1 MIKRITSS
9 KGIVTAVWVLGLVV
23 IWEICAFIVGA
34 TQRTPVNVLPHLY
47 QIIGSFFDT
56 KSITGSGDTI
66 ATLVFSS
73 AAETLSRALI
83 GFIIGM
89 VLGYILALLMHLS
102 HIVEKIAFPYLTK
115 KRLVLRKFGYRL
127 NVSDS
132 TDTPKLKPV
141 LKTRKDETL

>member
-1 MIKRITSS
+1 MIKRIASS

-89 VLGYILALLMHLS
+89 VPGYILALLMHLS
-102 HIVEKIAFPYLTK
+102 HIVE
-115 KRLVLRKFGYRL
+115 R
-127 NVSDS
+127 
-132 TDTPKLKPV
+132 
-141 LKTRKDETL
+141 

>member
-56 KSITGSGDTI
+56 
-66 ATLVFSS
+66 
-73 AAETLSRALI
+73 
-83 GFIIGM
+83 
-89 VLGYILALLMHLS
+89 
-102 HIVEKIAFPYLTK
+102 
-115 KRLVLRKFGYRL
+115 
-127 NVSDS
+127 
-132 TDTPKLKPV
+132 
-141 LKTRKDETL
+141 